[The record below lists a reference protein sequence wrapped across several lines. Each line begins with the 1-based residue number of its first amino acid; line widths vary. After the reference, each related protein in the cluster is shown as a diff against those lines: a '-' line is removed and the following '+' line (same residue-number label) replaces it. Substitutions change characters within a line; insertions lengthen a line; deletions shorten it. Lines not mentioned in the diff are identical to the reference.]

1 MDAIL
6 APWPGDCL
14 PFGSSI
20 DMWRRALAPRFH
32 QDARLSCAVLF
43 RNPVPAELSSV
54 EGEGDDGEM

>member
-6 APWPGDCL
+6 VPWPGDCL

-43 RNPVPAELSSV
+43 RNPVPAELSRV